1 MPAAGAVRLLR
12 RRRVELLA
20 LGGYGL
26 VAFLLLGVPLLAHR
40 GDDYLGHG
48 PDAEIFIW
56 SFAWWPHALLHA
68 QNPFVTHAVFTPEG
82 ANLTWVTTVPG
93 LALVFAPLTFLVG
106 PVAAYNVAAVLMP
119 ALAAWTAFLLCRY
132 LTGAAVPSLVGGYLF
147 GFSSYEIE
155 HAGRGHLNLTS
166 IFLVPLAALV
176 VLRYLDG
183 RIGDRG
189 VVVRLAPLVAFQLL
203 ISTEVALTFTLALAL
218 ALLLCLAFVPG
229 RRGRVVRLF
238 PRVGVAYG
246 LAALLT
252 APFLVY
258 LVAGFRKGGYNP
270 PGRFIADGVNF
281 VVPSDFALLGHGL
294 ASSISSSFAAVTRGQ
309 EAFLGLPALV
319 IVGLFVWERARAPAG
334 RYVLACLVVSIT
346 IALGGA
352 LTVYG
357 HRIVPLP
364 WRLVQG
370 LPPFNNV
377 QTVRFAVYV
386 SLLVAVVLAVW
397 IASRRGGIL
406 VWVLPALAVLALLP
420 DPVVGAWATGYQ
432 VPPFFT
438 KQVYRSC
445 LDRGETVLPFPIG
458 QGSAMLWQA
467 VNGFHFDIAG
477 GYLGPYIPP
486 AFTSTPGDYY
496 IMGGNHLGPNHAAAL
511 RAFIARKHI
520 SSAVVAQY
528 EAAFFDPAL
537 DELAP
542 QQVVGGV
549 VLYHFVAA
557 PPSCFAS

>member
-1 MPAAGAVRLLR
+1 M
-12 RRRVELLA
+12 
-20 LGGYGL
+20 
-26 VAFLLLGVPLLAHR
+26 
-40 GDDYLGHG
+40 
-48 PDAEIFIW
+48 
-56 SFAWWPHALLHA
+56 
-68 QNPFVTHAVFTPEG
+68 
-82 ANLTWVTTVPG
+82 
-93 LALVFAPLTFLVG
+93 
-106 PVAAYNVAAVLMP
+106 
-119 ALAAWTAFLLCRY
+119 
-132 LTGAAVPSLVGGYLF
+132 
-147 GFSSYEIE
+147 
-155 HAGRGHLNLTS
+155 
-166 IFLVPLAALV
+166 
-176 VLRYLDG
+176 
-183 RIGDRG
+183 
-189 VVVRLAPLVAFQLL
+189 
-203 ISTEVALTFTLALAL
+203 
-218 ALLLCLAFVPG
+218 
-229 RRGRVVRLF
+229 
-238 PRVGVAYG
+238 
-246 LAALLT
+246 
-252 APFLVY
+252 
-258 LVAGFRKGGYNP
+258 
-270 PGRFIADGVNF
+270 
-281 VVPSDFALLGHGL
+281 
-294 ASSISSSFAAVTRGQ
+294 TRGQ

-334 RYVLACLVVSIT
+334 RYVLACLVVSVAL
-346 IALGGA
+346 ALGGA

-364 WRLVQG
+364 WRLVHG

-397 IASRRGGIL
+397 TASRRGGVL

-486 AFTSTPGDYY
+486 TFASTPGDYY
-496 IMGGNHLGPNHAAAL
+496 IMGGNHLGPEQAATL
-511 RAFIARKHI
+511 RTFIAKKHI

-549 VLYHFVAA
+549 VLYHFDAA

>member
-20 LGGYGL
+20 LAGYGL
-26 VAFLLLGVPLLAHR
+26 VAFLFLGVPLLAQR

-68 QNPFVTHAVFTPEG
+68 QNPFVTHAVFTPDG
-82 ANLTWVTTVPG
+82 RQPDVVTTVPG

-132 LTGAAVPSLVGGYLF
+132 LTGAVVPSLVGGYCS
-147 GFSSYEIE
+147 GSRATRSSTP
-155 HAGRGHLNLTS
+155 ARGHLNLTS

-183 RIGDRG
+183 RIGERG

-238 PRVGVAYG
+238 PWVGAAYG

-258 LVAGFRKGGYNP
+258 LVAGFRKSGYNP

-309 EAFLGLPALV
+309 EAFVGLPALV
-319 IVGLFVWERARAPAG
+319 IVGLFVWERAPAPAG
-334 RYVLACLVVSIT
+334 RYVLACLVVSIA

-386 SLLVAVVLAVW
+386 SLA
-397 IASRRGGIL
+397 RRGRARR
-406 VWVLPALAVLALLP
+406 VDRVPARRRPRLGAPRARRARAAAGSGRRG
-420 DPVVGAWATGYQ
+420 VGDRVPG
-432 VPPFFT
+432 PPFFT

-486 AFTSTPGDYY
+486 NFASTPGDYY
-496 IMGGNHLGPNHAAAL
+496 IMGGNHLGAKQAATL
-511 RAFIARKHI
+511 RAFIAEKHI

-549 VLYHFVAA
+549 VLYHFAAA